1 MKRIVLSLLAMSLL
15 LIYSC
20 DKNESEPI
28 TPSDTPDGYTL
39 VWSDEFDG
47 SNILAA
53 NWNHETGDGTDYGLP
68 AGWGNNEK
76 QIYTSNATNSSIKT
90 EEGNSVLAITA
101 MKDNEGGFTSAKM
114 TTKNLMTMRFG
125 RIDIKAKMPEGQ
137 GIWPAIWMLGHNI
150 DEISWP
156 GCGEIDIAEIL
167 GHQTSTLNTTLH
179 YTTGEKKHGQIQ
191 NIYNLPSGSFSDGFH
206 VYTLDWN
213 PQSLNFSLD
222 GKELY
227 QVMIEDDMK
236 EFMRSF
242 YLILNVAV
250 GGNLVGD
257 PDETTVFPQSMYID
271 YVRVY
276 SKHGLQIPASPAL
289 NIDEE
294 TVGQD
299 IEPNI
304 GDNAIRDD
312 FYDLG
317 SLSVVT
323 YGPGEP
329 FITTTDTAID
339 GNLSLVYDFPG
350 GDWGGAYIEL
360 ETPADLSSYNYLKF
374 FLNKPTTMVNAEIKL
389 ESPGSN
395 FAVFLENYQS
405 VAVDNGFMEYSIPL
419 SDFTDLDLS
428 EISIPFAIWNPQD
441 ANQTIIP
448 ARVLI
453 DDVYFSN

>member
-1 MKRIVLSLLAMSLL
+1 MKRILFSLIAIGLL
-15 LIYSC
+15 FIYSC
-20 DKNESEPI
+20 EKNESESV
-28 TPSDTPDGYTL
+28 TPNQIPEGYSL
-39 VWSDEFDG
+39 GWSDEFED
-47 SNILAA
+47 SNISMT
-53 NWNHETGDGTDYGLP
+53 NWNYETGDGTEYGLP

-76 QIYTSNATNSSIKT
+76 QIYTTSAANSSIKT
-90 EEGNSVLAITA
+90 EGGNSVLAITA
-101 MKDNEGGFTSAKM
+101 LQEDAGRFTSAKL

-137 GIWPAIWMLGHNI
+137 GIWPALWMLGYNI

-156 GCGEIDIAEIL
+156 GCGEIDIAEVL

-179 YTTGEKKHGQIQ
+179 YTNSEKRHGQIQ
-191 NIYNLPSGSFSDGFH
+191 NTYHLSNSSLSDAFH
-206 VYTLDWN
+206 IYTLEWN
-213 PQSLNFSLD
+213 PQSLIFSLD

-227 QVMIEDDMK
+227 QVMIDDDMK
-236 EFMRSF
+236 EFQRSF

-257 PDETTVFPQSMYID
+257 PDESTVFPQTMYID

-276 SKHGLQIPASPAL
+276 TKKGMQIPASPPL

-294 TVGQD
+294 TVGQM

-304 GDNAIRDD
+304 GDHAIRDD

-317 SLSVVT
+317 SLSIVT

-329 FITTTDTAID
+329 LISSSDTAINGD
-339 GNLSLVYDFPG
+339 LSLVYDFPG

-360 ETPADLSSYNYLKF
+360 ETPTDLQQYNYLKF
-374 FLNKPTTMVNAEIKL
+374 SLNKPASMVNAEIKL

-395 FAVFLENYQS
+395 YALFLENYQG
-405 VAVDNGFMEYSIPL
+405 VAVDNGFLEYTIPL
-419 SDFTDLDLS
+419 SDFIDLDLS

-441 ANQTIIP
+441 DNQTIIP
-448 ARVLI
+448 ARIFI
-453 DDVYFSN
+453 DNVYFSN